1 VSEDEVSAAL
11 GVTRLGALVTLLTGG
26 LVLGLAGLLAPAV
39 CLLCLL
45 LILVAGLPVPH
56 WTPWLVSTS
65 QRRSGGALAG
75 VLVLVFATAAS
86 GPGALASGGLQGT
99 LAAAVAELGLPAG
112 VPIGLLVALAAGAL
126 VAVSLELADR
136 RGMQSALVLG
146 TAVLGLASVAAP
158 GRHLLPVFVIGW
170 PAALF
175 TLARMAGTTVTA
187 VDSTARSTEPTM
199 RLVPGAEGLAGRALI
214 RWQILPVLAA
224 VTVSCAVLAV
234 AVLTGLT
241 AVASQASQ
249 GGAAGVFGDHG
260 YPRSSSDYFNGDLDL
275 SARGPLG
282 TQPQL
287 EVPIDS
293 PRLWRVGTLDLYT
306 GLGWKATRVREE
318 LPRLVSGPADTL
330 SLLPASGSDSASGSV
345 SGSASDP
352 ASGPGSDSDRPRTD
366 QARPLRPGEPQVFAP
381 GRLISVTAES
391 LANGRVFAEA
401 GDRLVVPGDGSGV
414 GHYVVHSQVL
424 PRVDDPLAAGRLG
437 AVSVAAGDGVADGIG
452 TRPDKEIDQRWTAL
466 PPGVPDRVRQ
476 LGVQLVT
483 GAPSRLAA
491 VLAIEAELDRRMTY
505 TLDSPPP
512 AAGEDAVDDVL
523 FISHSGFCEQFA
535 SAEVV
540 LLRAAGVPARVAVG
554 LAGGEVMDDGFR
566 TLHRSDSHA
575 WVEVWFP
582 GVGWVTSDPTP
593 AEPASTSWWKGW
605 QNGARSLAAAPATRI
620 TGMLL
625 LVLAVV
631 GLLRWRRRRRSRPVD
646 LVPAGRQVDPDLA
659 AAFAWLEAGLGAQG
673 RGRAAT
679 ETVGALAQRLTR
691 AEELA
696 PGSLDQAFA
705 VLERALYASQPPSRA
720 ECLAAAAAMRA
731 PIDPPPQ

>member
-56 WTPWLVSTS
+56 WAPWLVSTS
-65 QRRSGGALAG
+65 QRRSGVALAG

-158 GRHLLPVFVIGW
+158 GQHLLPVFVIGW

-175 TLARMAGTTVTA
+175 TLARLAGTTVTV
-187 VDSTARSTEPTM
+187 VDTTARSTEPTM
-199 RLVPGAEGLAGRALI
+199 RLVPGAEGLTGRALI

-224 VTVSCAVLAV
+224 ISVSCAVLAV

-241 AVASQASQ
+241 AIASQASQ

-260 YPRSSSDYFNGDLDL
+260 YPRSSSDYFNGNLDL

-282 TQPQL
+282 TEPQL
-287 EVPIDS
+287 EVPTDS

-306 GLGWKATRVREE
+306 GLGWKATRVRED
-318 LPRLVSGPADTL
+318 LPRLISGPVDTV
-330 SLLPASGSDSASGSV
+330 SLVPASGSDSAFGS
-345 SGSASDP
+345 
-352 ASGPGSDSDRPRTD
+352 GSDSDRPRTD
-366 QARPLRPGEPQVFAP
+366 QARPLQSGEPQIFAP
-381 GRLISVTAES
+381 GRLISVTADS
-391 LANGRVFAEA
+391 LANGRVFAAA
-401 GDRLVVPGDGSGV
+401 GDRLIVPGDGSGV
-414 GHYVVHSQVL
+414 GHYVVQSQDL
-424 PRVDDPLAAGRLG
+424 PRVDDPLAAARLG
-437 AVSVAAGDGVADGIG
+437 VVAAGDGVG
-452 TRPDKEIDQRWTAL
+452 TPPDQEIDPRWTAL

-505 TLDSPPP
+505 SLDSPPP

-554 LAGGEVMDDGFR
+554 LAGGEVGDDGFR
-566 TLHRSDSHA
+566 TLHRSDAHA

-593 AEPASTSWWKGW
+593 AEPASTSWWKSW
-605 QNGARSLAAAPATRI
+605 QNSARSLVAAPATWI
-620 TGMLL
+620 TGLLL

-631 GLLRWRRRRRSRPVD
+631 GLLRWQRRRRSRPVG

-679 ETVGALAQRLTR
+679 ETVSALAQRLTR

-696 PGSLDQAFA
+696 PVSLHQAFA

-720 ECLAAAAAMRA
+720 ECLVAAAVMRE
-731 PIDPPPQ
+731 PIGPPPQ